1 MGGNETAMNN
11 DNVSEPPDNAEV
23 MSLRRLIVEQE
34 EKIANLFSQCHMKD
48 LEIERLQG
56 QVQRG
61 NDIY

>member
-1 MGGNETAMNN
+1 MNN

-34 EKIANLFSQCHMKD
+34 EKIANLFSQCKMKD
-48 LEIERLQG
+48 LEIERLQE